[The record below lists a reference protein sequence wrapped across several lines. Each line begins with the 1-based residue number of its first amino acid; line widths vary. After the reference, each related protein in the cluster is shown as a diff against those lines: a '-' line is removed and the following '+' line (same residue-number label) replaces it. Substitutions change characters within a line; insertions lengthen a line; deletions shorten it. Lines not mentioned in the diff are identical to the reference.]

1 MDAISRRLKM
11 VDYLEI
17 KIKNKHAI
25 IKTVNNS
32 DMYTIPFDKIKI
44 IDENDKVLVNRKKKE
59 KTVDNWIL
67 RKIIIDDP
75 GKASD
80 GSDAKIHSDVVFKG
94 TLKEMQNELIK
105 RDILLPKHSMLSPS
119 SWKKIV
125 TGKGY
130 LLYPKKEG

>member
-1 MDAISRRLKM
+1 M

-17 KIKNKHAI
+17 KIRNNHAI
-25 IKTVNNS
+25 IRTVHDS

-59 KTVDNWIL
+59 KTESSWIL

-75 GKASD
+75 GRAGD

-105 RDILLPKHSMLSPS
+105 RDILRPEHSMLSPS
-119 SWKKIV
+119 SWVKIV

-130 LLYPKKEG
+130 LLYSKKDA